1 MKFNIRG
8 RLLLAAVFIAGTAM
22 ASDLNYEELVETA
35 RGAAQRLTQQ
45 LAGELRREYEMSGT
59 VRSVAVCKYLAPE
72 LSSAISREYGAQVRR
87 VSLKIRNPGL
97 GTPDPWEQTVLLD
110 FERRLALGEAVE
122 RIEYSEIVNE
132 PLGSSFRYMKA
143 IPVGQSCLGCHG
155 PTEAM
160 TPTTSAQIAA
170 EYPHDKA
177 TGHKLGSIRGAVS
190 YKKPL

>member
-1 MKFNIRG
+1 MKFDIPR
-8 RLLLAAVFIAGTAM
+8 RLLMVAALVAGSAA
-22 ASDLNYEELVETA
+22 ASPLGYDELIDAA
-35 RGAAQRLTQQ
+35 REATQRLTQQ

-72 LSSAISREYGAQVRR
+72 LSSAISREHGAQVRR
-87 VSLKIRNPGL
+87 VSLRVRNPAL

-110 FERRLALGEAVE
+110 FERRLALGEVAE
-122 RIEYSEIVNE
+122 KMEYAEIVKE

-143 IPVGQSCLGCHG
+143 IPTSQSCMACHG
-155 PTEAM
+155 SPQEM

-170 EYPHDKA
+170 EYPFDKA
-177 TGHKLGSIRGAVS
+177 TGHRVGSIRGAVS